1 MLKLWGRANSIN
13 VQKALYCIE
22 ELGLAYERIDA
33 GRGYGVVDTAE
44 YKAMNPNSLVP
55 TLQDGDFIL
64 WESNVIVRYLCARH
78 PDGDLWPRH
87 LHVRAAADR
96 WMDWQQ
102 TAITP
107 AIGTAFHGLVRTP
120 GSRPPQDIDKSAA
133 KTDALF
139 LILDAHLA
147 GRMWLEGERF
157 SMAECVMAP
166 AVHRWLNMPV
176 QHSDIPH
183 VRRWYEAI
191 MSRPAA
197 ERVLTLPIT

>member
-22 ELGLAYERIDA
+22 ELGLPYERIDA
-33 GRGYGVVDTAE
+33 GRGYGVVDTDE
-44 YKAMNPNSLVP
+44 YRAMNPNSLVP
-55 TLQDGDFIL
+55 TLQDGDFVL
-64 WESNVIVRYLCARH
+64 WESNS
-78 PDGDLWPRH
+78 DGDLWPRD
-87 LHVRAAADR
+87 LCVRAAADR

-102 TAITP
+102 TSITP
-107 AIGTAFHGLVRTP
+107 AISTAFHGLVRTP
-120 GSRPPQDIDKSAA
+120 GSRTPQDIDESAA

-147 GRMWLEGERF
+147 GRTWLEGERF
-157 SMAECVMAP
+157 SMAECVIAP

-183 VRRWYEAI
+183 VRRWYDAI

-197 ERVLTLPIT
+197 QRVMTLPIT